1 MACLKLK
8 ILMHMQISIIYNL
21 NYKNMN
27 WMNMMTLYLSEPRL
41 LHRFI

>member
-8 ILMHMQISIIYNL
+8 IMMHMQISTIYNL

-27 WMNMMTLYLSEPRL
+27 WMNMMTLCLSEPRL